1 MSTAEDRGSAVKQ
14 GGRREP
20 RLGRRQ
26 MLLAAVVPLAMAWLA
41 AAALGTRYSPLG
53 MALDAVVLLGLLAA
67 LRHSARGPIALW
79 MTGVLYALLLVA
91 APAFKVAQLQ
101 VPVLAADSTALVAL
115 LQVLSGWRL
124 WLAMGLLAGV
134 ALLAA
139 WAWWPRR
146 GGWHGLLLAGGVA
159 TGWIVGAAW
168 VDVRLDR
175 VAPLAS
181 PDDLVERLERRG
193 GGLFLMADFA
203 NYRRE
208 KASLPGAREVGRAL
222 AGVSPP
228 RMQAGPGFR
237 PRNVHVV
244 LIETAW
250 DPLQLGHYRFSRD
263 PFDPRFRR
271 AMQQSRGSAA
281 LVPGFGGATANAEFE
296 VLCGLPATRD
306 QVAFEHDLARP
317 MPCLP
322 RLLRQAGYLATA
334 SHPYRA
340 DFWSRDRAY
349 PLLGFE
355 RYYPVNAFEL
365 DDMDGMFLA
374 DASTYR
380 QVLARL
386 NRNGDPRPVFNYVVS
401 LSSHYPYERA
411 AHRPDRITV
420 TPRAQLLE
428 GYANAIAYSTEAFMD
443 YVEAVQARDPDALVV
458 GFGDH
463 APVLGHAPDPF
474 ELSGIVMP
482 TRRDAIGASPL
493 VDSPAISRVPLLV
506 FDGRKG
512 VVPVG
517 EMPLFAVTDLVLSR
531 LGEDAPRTWLSAFR
545 DAGLHADRTRLFL
558 GHMMIRQGDR
568 WRLCRGKHAG
578 CDAARAVR
586 ERLVLL
592 RQDLARGHQHA
603 LAWLDA
609 PDLSE
614 ATDMALEKPHADCA
628 LAVAAW
634 GPRDL
639 VRGAGF
645 NVQADGQSTFWFQL
659 EAGRGQPK
667 LRIGEGLEVTMT
679 IAGLSA
685 SAGLTPEQRD
695 RLRDGDELAWFCAD
709 GATGSIGR
717 LSIGAA
723 ANDAL
728 HSPAGTRTPTCA
740 AGLRDLGPR
749 ELAPGAPFNVQSD
762 GRSAAWLALA
772 PGSGGFRLQ
781 VGGRPVDYA
790 LVGGI
795 ATFAIDDTLAG
806 LFARPGVVELA
817 LLCGDEV
824 VARDRILV
832 REP

>member
-1 MSTAEDRGSAVKQ
+1 MSTAEVRGTAVKR
-14 GGRREP
+14 GGRRGP
-20 RLGRRQ
+20 RVGGRQ
-26 MLLAAVVPLAMAWLA
+26 VAWAAAVPLAAAWLA
-41 AAALGTRYSPLG
+41 ATTLGTRYSPMG
-53 MALDAVVLLGLLAA
+53 MALDALVLLSLLLA
-67 LRHSARGPIALW
+67 LRLSARGPIALW
-79 MTGVLYALLLVA
+79 MTCVLYALLLVA

-101 VPVLAADSTALVAL
+101 VPILAADGTALVAL

-124 WLAMGLLAGV
+124 WLAATLLAGV

-146 GGWHGLLLAGGVA
+146 GGWHGLLLAAGVA
-159 TGWIVGAAW
+159 AAWIVGAGGIDAG
-168 VDVRLDR
+168 LDR
-175 VAPLAS
+175 AAPLAS

-203 NYRRE
+203 DYRRE
-208 KASLPGAREVGRAL
+208 KANVPDARAVDRAL
-222 AGVSPP
+222 EGLSPP
-228 RMQAGPGFR
+228 RMQAGPAFR

-250 DPLQLGHYRFSRD
+250 DPLLLGHYRFSRD

-271 AMQQSRGSAA
+271 AMQQSKGSAA

-322 RLLRQAGYLATA
+322 RLLREAGYLATA

-340 DFWSRDRAY
+340 DFWSRDSAY

-380 QVLARL
+380 QVLERL
-386 NRNGDPRPVFNYVVS
+386 DQENDPRPVFNYVVS

-420 TPRAQLLE
+420 TPKAPLLE
-428 GYANAIAYSTEAFMD
+428 AHANAIAYSTEAFMD
-443 YVEAVQARDPDALVV
+443 YVEAIQARDPDALVV

-493 VDSPAISRVPLLV
+493 IESPAHSRVPLLV

-517 EMPLFAVTDLVLSR
+517 ELPLFALADLVLSR

-545 DAGLHADRTRLFL
+545 DAGLDASRTRMFL
-558 GHMMIRQGDR
+558 GHMLIRPADR
-568 WRLCRGKHAG
+568 WQLCRGKHPG
-578 CDAARAVR
+578 CNAARALR

-592 RQDLARGHQHA
+592 RQDLARGEQHA
-603 LAWLDA
+603 LAWLA
-609 PDLSE
+609 VPELAS
-614 ATDMALEKPHADCA
+614 ATDMALEKPHADCG
-628 LAVAAW
+628 LEVVAW

-645 NVQADGQSTFWFQL
+645 NVQADGSSSFWFQL
-659 EAGRGQPK
+659 ESARGQPL
-667 LRIGEGLEVTMT
+667 LRIGDDIRVPITV
-679 IAGLSA
+679 AGLNA
-685 SAGLTPEQRD
+685 SAGLDPATRE
-695 RLRDGDELAWFCAD
+695 RLRDGDALAWTCPD
-709 GATGSIGR
+709 GSEGPIGQLAIR
-717 LSIGAA
+717 EAVVAPAPVVPPAA
-723 ANDAL
+723 
-728 HSPAGTRTPTCA
+728 GCA
-740 AGLRDLGPR
+740 AGVQDIGPR
-749 ELAPGAPFNVQSD
+749 EIHAGEAFNVQPD
-762 GRSAAWLALA
+762 GRSAVWLALT
-772 PGSGGFRLQ
+772 PGSRGFELKLAGQ
-781 VGGRPVDYA
+781 PVQYFLAD
-790 LVGGI
+790 GM
-795 ATFAIDDTLAG
+795 ATFSVDETLAPH
-806 LFARPGVVELA
+806 LRRPGAVPLELS
-817 LLCGDEV
+817 CEGEV
-824 VARDRILV
+824 VARAEITV
-832 REP
+832 R